1 VIKFSHRAKQIGKSE
16 QKVCL
21 LGKILRHSW
30 YPLAENKRR
39 QSEVFSRKVSAIK
52 IPHTEK
58 ILGVGNLKTMLVLR
72 LFIGIRAEI

>member
-1 VIKFSHRAKQIGKSE
+1 
-16 QKVCL
+16 
-21 LGKILRHSW
+21 
-30 YPLAENKRR
+30 LAENKRR